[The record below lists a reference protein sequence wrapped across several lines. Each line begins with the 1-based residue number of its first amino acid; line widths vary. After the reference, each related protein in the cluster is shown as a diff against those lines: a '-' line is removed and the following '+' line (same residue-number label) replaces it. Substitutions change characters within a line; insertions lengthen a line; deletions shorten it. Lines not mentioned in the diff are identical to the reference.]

1 MNNNNDTNEV
11 EQLGPTIFVVD
22 DDAGVRQS
30 LEMLMRAIGHH
41 AESYTSAEEFIK
53 HYSSDRPGCLI
64 LDLRMPGMS
73 GLELQ
78 EELSERGSVLPVIFI
93 TAHGD
98 VPTAVDAV
106 KGGAIDFIQKPF
118 RDEDLIEK
126 IKHALHQ
133 NASALK
139 RNAKLGDVAGRI
151 EALTPRELEVMDIV
165 VEGKT
170 NKAIAAELGLSERTI
185 EIHRA
190 RVMRKMKA
198 DSLPDLVKTVLSVR
212 GDPPTPLP

>member
-1 MNNNNDTNEV
+1 MVDDTETNEV
-11 EQLGPTIFVVD
+11 ERMDPTIFVVD

-30 LEMLMRAIGHH
+30 LEMLMRAIGHR
-41 AESYTSAEEFIK
+41 AETYASGEEFLE

-78 EELSERGSVLPVIFI
+78 EKLIERGSVLPVIFI

-126 IKHALHQ
+126 IEHALRQ
-133 NASALK
+133 NASALE
-139 RNAKLGDVAGRI
+139 RSAKLGDVAGRI
-151 EALTPRELEVMDIV
+151 EALTPRELEVMEIV

-198 DSLPDLVKTVLSVR
+198 DSLPDLVKMVLSVR
-212 GDPPTPLP
+212 GDSPNQFP

>member
-1 MNNNNDTNEV
+1 MSEIET
-11 EQLGPTIFVVD
+11 TIYVVD
-22 DDAGVRQS
+22 DDAGVRKS
-30 LEMLMRAIGHH
+30 LDMLMRAIGHN
-41 AESYTSAEEFIK
+41 AETYASADEFLNGYSAEG
-53 HYSSDRPGCLI
+53 PGCLI

-78 EELSERGSVLPVIFI
+78 EELSRRGSSLPIIFI

-118 RDEDLIEK
+118 RDQDLIEK
-126 IKHALHQ
+126 IEQALEE
-133 NASALK
+133 NAINRSRLAE
-139 RNAKLGDVAGRI
+139 RDDVESRI
-151 EALTPRELEVMDIV
+151 ASLTPRERQVMEIV
-165 VEGKT
+165 VDGKT

-190 RVMRKMKA
+190 RVMRKMDA
-198 DSLPDLVKTVLSVR
+198 ESLPNLVKMVLRVR
-212 GDPPTPLP
+212 GESSAEAN